1 MQDERHLTA
10 LYLLTVADI
19 RGTSPAVWNAW
30 KAKLLE
36 NLFHATRRLLQ
47 GDSLTV
53 GAEVATRQQQAAVTL
68 SHYAIAPD
76 SYQELWSKLG
86 RGYFLRHESQDIAWH
101 TRLLLAH
108 LNTGQPI
115 VRARLSPGGDGIQV
129 LIYARDRDD
138 LFARICGFFERINYT
153 IVEARIHTTLHGY
166 ALDSFLVLD
175 ESDKGVRYRDL
186 MSYIEYELTQKLGA
200 AEPPQEPLQGRLNRQ
215 LKHFPIEPVITITAE
230 PNSTNHQLSIIAG
243 DRPGLLS
250 QISHTFLRQAIHL
263 HTAKINTL
271 GNRAED
277 SFLISGRD
285 GAALPEDV
293 VQRLKHELSNV
304 L

>member
-1 MQDERHLTA
+1 
-10 LYLLTVADI
+10 
-19 RGTSPAVWNAW
+19 
-30 KAKLLE
+30 
-36 NLFHATRRLLQ
+36 
-47 GDSLTV
+47 
-53 GAEVATRQQQAAVTL
+53 
-68 SHYAIAPD
+68 
-76 SYQELWSKLG
+76 
-86 RGYFLRHESQDIAWH
+86 
-101 TRLLLAH
+101 
-108 LNTGQPI
+108 

-129 LIYARDRDD
+129 LIYTRDRDD

-153 IVEARIHTTLHGY
+153 IVEARIHTTMHGY

-186 MSYIEYELTQKLGA
+186 MSYIEYELSQKLVVT
-200 AEPPQEPLQGRLNRQ
+200 EPPQEPLQGRLSRQ
-215 LKHFPIEPVITITAE
+215 LKHFPIEPIITITAE
-230 PNSTNHQLSIIAG
+230 PNSTNHQLSVIAG

-250 QISHTFLRQAIHL
+250 QISQTFLRQAIHL

-277 SFLISGRD
+277 SFLISGHD

-293 VQRLKHELSNV
+293 VQRLKLELSNI